1 MRNGVKNKSNAAFLM
16 RNGVKNKSNAAF
28 LMRNGV
34 KNKSNAAFLMRNGV
48 KRMRYILLS
57 LPKILLLLRLLII
70 AQI

>member
-34 KNKSNAAFLMRNGV
+34 KNRQQ
-48 KRMRYILLS
+48 YIDIVIK
-57 LPKILLLLRLLII
+57 P
-70 AQI
+70 